1 MSMMPPMGGSNAQT
15 EQVQAIIQ
23 AVAQGQDISQFSP
36 EAISAAKRFTAMRAN
51 ELNTMI
57 NSTNIPQNVSREM
70 LRNELQMYEGFTSK
84 LAEDDPEF
92 ASMMDVALIG
102 AGVYAT
108 AKYGPLALAKAK
120 TMGEAAYSNAQSMSQ
135 AASQR
140 MSDMSARAK
149 QSAARGFGFASRM
162 GERGVGA
169 ARDMGQRGMGAAKG
183 YAQAAGAAASP
194 YVQRTGQAINRGIGG
209 AAAGMSSAAEYL
221 GSPEFQS
228 STANLR
234 NRAQNVGQKTYGFGK
249 NLASGLSK
257 GVRRLFR
264 MPF

>member
-1 MSMMPPMGGSNAQT
+1 
-15 EQVQAIIQ
+15 
-23 AVAQGQDISQFSP
+23 
-36 EAISAAKRFTAMRAN
+36 
-51 ELNTMI
+51 
-57 NSTNIPQNVSREM
+57 M

-120 TMGEAAYSNAQSMSQ
+120 TMGEAVYTNAQSMSQ

-169 ARDMGQRGMGAAKG
+169 AADFASRGVE
-183 YAQAAGAAASP
+183 YASP
-194 YVQRTGQAINRGIGG
+194 YAQRAGQAINRGIGG

-228 STANLR
+228 SAANLR

-257 GVRRLFR
+257 GVKRLFR